1 MEYHSRI
8 VPAFLW
14 SRDVLLL
21 AINWSDF
28 PTTLLVSILLCLF
41 FTFSTVLLA
50 GAEKALFS
58 YSPRDLEAL
67 NRRSEK
73 AYANFQ
79 KLLEH
84 PRLLV
89 ATINILL
96 TLFSTGLIVLL
107 TFISLKVTWPVN
119 NIWWPFLPEIFLVA
133 LLMILLVHVIPNALA
148 EKNNVGWTLT
158 LLPGLGLLI
167 RAMYPFG
174 RLMLFSQRKV
184 DETVNTSG
192 SDLRIAQEPGVDNRN
207 DSEPTQ
213 EVKLLKGIMKFG
225 SIQVKQIM
233 KPRPDIVALE
243 DSIAFND
250 VIKVV
255 KDSAYSRIPVYKESL
270 DNVIG
275 TLYTKDLLLFLQ
287 NGPHKDWK
295 EFIRP
300 VFFVP
305 EGKRIAELLIEFQ
318 AKQVHQAIVIDEY
331 GSTAGLVTLED
342 ILEEI
347 IGEIRDELDERNEFE
362 YKRIDDNTYTFEGKV
377 LLNDVYRLMQIRNA
391 PFEDIKGDVDSLG
404 GLVMELSGDIPE
416 VNEEFSYKN
425 FRFKVLQLDG
435 HRVRRI
441 RVTRLEDE

>member
-1 MEYHSRI
+1 MEPHSTDADPMFI
-8 VPAFLW
+8 WVG
-14 SRDVLLL
+14 VLLS
-21 AINWSDF
+21 INWSDF
-28 PTTLLVSILLCLF
+28 PTSLLVSILLCLF
-41 FTFSTVLLA
+41 FAFSTMLLA

-67 NRRSEK
+67 NRRSK
-73 AYANFQ
+73 RAYANFQ

-89 ATINILL
+89 AAINILL
-96 TLFSTGLIVLL
+96 TLFSTGLIVML
-107 TFISLKVTWPVN
+107 TYISLDVTWPIN

-148 EKNNVGWTLT
+148 EKRNVGWTLA

-167 RAMYPFG
+167 RALYPFG
-174 RLMLFSQRKV
+174 RLMLYSQRKV
-184 DETVNTSG
+184 DESINNPVT
-192 SDLRIAQEPGVDNRN
+192 DLTIAQEPGVDNSG
-207 DSEPTQ
+207 DAQSTQ

-243 DSIAFND
+243 DTLTFD
-250 VIKVV
+250 EVVRVV
-255 KDSAYSRIPVYKESL
+255 KESAYSRIPVYKESL
-270 DNVIG
+270 DNVVG
-275 TLYTKDLLLFLQ
+275 TLYTKDMLTFLQ
-287 NGPHKDWK
+287 DGHRHDWK

-318 AKQVHQAIVIDEY
+318 AKQIHQAIVIDEY

-362 YKRIDDNTYTFEGKV
+362 YKRIDDHTFMFEGKV
-377 LLNDVYRLMQIRNA
+377 LLNDVYRIMQIRDA

-416 VNEEFSYKN
+416 VSEEFSYKN

-435 HRVRRI
+435 HRVKRI
-441 RVTRLEDE
+441 RVTRLEEE

>member
-1 MEYHSRI
+1 M
-8 VPAFLW
+8 
-14 SRDVLLL
+14 SRDVFLIL
-21 AINWSDF
+21 IVNWADF
-28 PTTLLVSILLCLF
+28 PTSLIVSILLCAF
-41 FTFSTVLLA
+41 FAFSTLLLA

-58 YSPRDLEAL
+58 FSPRDLESL
-67 NRRSEK
+67 NRRSTR
-73 AYANFQ
+73 AYNTMQ
-79 KLLEH
+79 KLMEH

-89 ATINILL
+89 ATVNIML

-107 TFISLKVTWPVN
+107 TFISINVTWPIS

-133 LLMILLVHVIPNALA
+133 VLMVLLVHVIPNALS
-148 EKNNVGWTLT
+148 EKNNVAWALA

-167 RAMYPFG
+167 RALYPFG
-174 RLMLFSQRKV
+174 QLMLYSQRKM
-184 DETVNTSG
+184 DETINHPVT
-192 SDLRIAQEPGVDNRN
+192 DLPIGNEPGSNNSHD
-207 DSEPTQ
+207 DQPTQ

-233 KPRPDIVALE
+233 KPRPDIVALDEAFVFE
-243 DSIAFND
+243 D
-250 VIKVV
+250 VVKVV
-255 KDSAYSRIPVYKESL
+255 KDSAYSRIPVYKEEL
-270 DNVIG
+270 NNVVG
-275 TLYTKDLLLFLQ
+275 TLYTKDLLAFLQ
-287 NGPHKDWK
+287 NGMHKDWK

-342 ILEEI
+342 VLEEI

-362 YKRIDDNTYTFEGKV
+362 YKRIDDDTFTFEGKV

-404 GLVMELSGDIPE
+404 GLVTELSGNIPD

-425 FRFKVLQLDG
+425 YRFKVLALDG
-435 HRVRRI
+435 HRVKRI
-441 RVTRLEDE
+441 RVMRVEQDT